1 MIKSKGISQMNGA
14 RIALRRIAAPV
25 SLFALLSLLAI
36 AAPKARAQTTCP
48 PLTQGFW
55 KNHTSAWKLKTLTLG
70 TTTYTAAQAEAI
82 LETPAG
88 GDASLILA
96 DQLIAALL
104 SIANGTDSTPVANTI
119 ADANTLLGAGPI
131 PEGIDPSSALGQ
143 QMVTDAD
150 ILDNYNNGNVTQAC
164 GVVVPPGSCQPSS
177 SLSVLVQ
184 GSNVTSY
191 VPKGAWSFFATGVSV
206 VNIEGTS
213 ITPTKVATPN
223 VVNSCASNP
232 MTGATV
238 CTANNT
244 DVYLLSGTTL
254 GGTLTSGGSGRI
266 GFSGGFCTNCG
277 VAMDAVHNKA
287 VIGLSVA
294 GAPGFQFLNLATSTF
309 EPAFA
314 SPSGNISEDP
324 LLDPTRN
331 TLGLNTTTGNPDGA
345 LLLSASESNNYEI
358 VDVTTSTS
366 PAFYERSIGNPGF
379 PDSSGE
385 DCATGIALAPGEF
398 TSPSVVFIADLTQA
412 TYTAGS
418 PGSWSVPATAQQNQ
432 ALSES
437 FLATAGSSGIA
448 VAQGTHTGVVTGE
461 FGGNTLTAIAL
472 PSTSGSGTPAI
483 TDWVTCA
490 ISGFSNGLDPHTV
503 TAYSSPATGDAV
515 ALLANAGATT
525 VAVVDLTMMLN
536 PTIVPRTVG
545 GHGCSAGTLPST
557 VASSVSV
564 P

>member
-1 MIKSKGISQMNGA
+1 
-14 RIALRRIAAPV
+14 
-25 SLFALLSLLAI
+25 
-36 AAPKARAQTTCP
+36 
-48 PLTQGFW
+48 
-55 KNHTSAWKLKTLTLG
+55 LKTLTLG

-82 LETPAG
+82 LQMPAG

-96 DQLIAALL
+96 HQLIAALL
-104 SIANGTDSTPVANTI
+104 SIANGTDSTPVAKTI

-131 PEGIDPSSALGQ
+131 PEGIAPSSPLGQ
-143 QMVTDAD
+143 QMVADAD

-184 GSNVTSY
+184 GANVTSY
-191 VPKGAWSFFATGVSV
+191 VPKGNWGSAATGVSV
-206 VNIEGTS
+206 VNIEGSS
-213 ITPTKVATPN
+213 ITPTKITTPR

-232 MTGATV
+232 TTGTTV

-254 GGTLTSGGSGRI
+254 GTTLTSGGSGTI
-266 GFSGGFCTNCG
+266 GFSGGSCTNCG

-294 GAPGFQFLNLATSTF
+294 AAPGFQFLNLATSTF

-314 SPSGNISEDP
+314 SAAHTISEDP
-324 LLDPTRN
+324 LIDPTRN
-331 TLGLNTTTGNPDGA
+331 TLGLNTTTGNANGA

-366 PAFYERSIGNPGF
+366 PASYEHGTGAPGEM
-379 PDSSGE
+379 DSSGE
-385 DCATGIALAPGEF
+385 DCSTGIALAPREF
-398 TSPSVVFIADLTQA
+398 TSPSVVYIADLTQA

-418 PGSWSVPATAQQNQ
+418 PGSWSVPATGQQNQ
-432 ALSES
+432 TLSES
-437 FLATAGSSGIA
+437 FLAAGSSGIA
-448 VAQGTHTGVVTGE
+448 VAQGTHSGVVSGE

-483 TDWVTCA
+483 TDWVTCGIA
-490 ISGFSNGLDPHTV
+490 GFSNGNDPHTV
-503 TAYSSPATGDAV
+503 TAYKSPASGDAV
-515 ALLANAGATT
+515 ALLANGGAST

-557 VASSVSV
+557 VVSFVSV